1 MARRTPERQADEPWT
16 PLVPILFRRGVMRI
30 SYDED
35 LKGRAVI
42 DGTGRV
48 VGHIDGLLVDGESWR
63 VEAFRVR
70 LRRDAAEQIGAEH
83 RLLQAATLEI
93 PIALVHAAGDAV
105 ILNVP
110 ASALRELNAS
120 GAASTH

>member
-1 MARRTPERQADEPWT
+1 
-16 PLVPILFRRGVMRI
+16 MRI

-42 DGTGRV
+42 DGSGRV
-48 VGHIDGLLVDGESWR
+48 VGAVDGVLVDSQSWR

-70 LRRDAAEQIGAEH
+70 LRRDAAEQIGADH
-83 RLLQAATLEI
+83 GMFQAATVEI
-93 PIALVHAAGDAV
+93 PVTLVHAAGDAV

-110 ASALRELNAS
+110 TTALRELRPAQEA
-120 GAASTH
+120 AASQ

>member
-1 MARRTPERQADEPWT
+1 
-16 PLVPILFRRGVMRI
+16 MRI

-48 VGHIDGLLVDGESWR
+48 VGNIDGVLVDGQSWR

-83 RLLQAATLEI
+83 RLLQAAVVEI
-93 PIALVHAAGDAV
+93 PISLVHAAGDAV

-110 ASALRELNAS
+110 TSALRELGPS
-120 GAASTH
+120 GDLAAPH

>member
-1 MARRTPERQADEPWT
+1 
-16 PLVPILFRRGVMRI
+16 MRI

-48 VGHIDGLLVDGESWR
+48 VGHIDGVLVDGESWR

-70 LRRDAAEQIGAEH
+70 LRRDAAEEIGAER
-83 RLLQAATLEI
+83 RLLQAATVEV
-93 PIALVHAAGDAV
+93 PVTLVHAAGDAV
-105 ILNVP
+105 ILNV
-110 ASALRELNAS
+110 AIAALRELAPAE
-120 GAASTH
+120 AASPH

>member
-1 MARRTPERQADEPWT
+1 
-16 PLVPILFRRGVMRI
+16 MRI
-30 SYDED
+30 CYDED

-48 VGHIDGLLVDGESWR
+48 VGAIEGLLVDSQSWR

-70 LRRDAAEQIGAEH
+70 LRREAAEQIGAEH
-83 RLLQAATLEI
+83 RVFQAATVEI
-93 PIALVHAAGDAV
+93 PVSLVHAAGDAV

-110 ASALRELNAS
+110 TTALRELRPAEE
-120 GAASTH
+120 AAATH

>member
-1 MARRTPERQADEPWT
+1 
-16 PLVPILFRRGVMRI
+16 MRI
-30 SYDED
+30 SYDGD

-48 VGHIDGLLVDGESWR
+48 IGEIDGMLVDGQSWR

-70 LRRDAAEQIGAEH
+70 LRRDAADQIGAD
-83 RLLQAATLEI
+83 RRMFQAATLEI
-93 PIALVHAAGDAV
+93 PVDLVHAAGDAV

-110 ASALRELNAS
+110 TTALRELRPAEE
-120 GAASTH
+120 AVATT

>member
-1 MARRTPERQADEPWT
+1 
-16 PLVPILFRRGVMRI
+16 MRI
-30 SYDED
+30 SYEED

-48 VGHIDGLLVDGESWR
+48 VGEVDGLLVDSQSWR

-70 LRRDAAEQIGAEH
+70 LRREAAAQIGAEH
-83 RLLQAATLEI
+83 RLLQSASLEI
-93 PIALVHAAGDAV
+93 PVSLVHAAGDAV

-110 ASALRELNAS
+110 TTALRELRP
-120 GAASTH
+120 AAEVSAGTGP

>member
-1 MARRTPERQADEPWT
+1 
-16 PLVPILFRRGVMRI
+16 MRI
-30 SYDED
+30 SYEAD

-48 VGHIDGLLVDGESWR
+48 VGTLDGLMVDSQSWR

-83 RLLQAATLEI
+83 RVFQSAI
-93 PIALVHAAGDAV
+93 IDVPVSLVHAAGDAV

-110 ASALRELNAS
+110 TTALRELMPAEAVAPS
-120 GAASTH
+120 H